1 MRLPA
6 VLLGVDPA
14 DSRTLV
20 ELMRTL
26 ETIKSPLASGLNHTL
41 IFRSQ
46 RFSLSDEQL
55 STLQS
60 TVRRA
65 LNDGVQKAKRDLQV
79 AQDRYAAQQEID
91 RQHQLVA
98 PIVKFLSGARAPGA
112 ALAAFAATVRTEG
125 NLVQGH
131 LQAGRFV
138 SAAHAL
144 IRCESAAM
152 DARRLAHDYA
162 NKLISSGETTVR
174 VLEYTRDASF
184 ITLGVLATIAT
195 AGSLAG
201 ATTTLLGAQV
211 GTVTAANAIAFG
223 TPVAATLG
231 TAGMQVALGDRV
243 DWGRVSV
250 DVVASLILARFGG
263 KLSNGLFRMLGGNV
277 AINRLPRLVFNR
289 IVSSVLTHEGA
300 QAFLTVVDA
309 TYRRLRGQS
318 VTWDQ
323 FTNELLVRLTDPR
336 GIFIAALM
344 GAIQASAE
352 YRHGTPKQFE
362 LEDARRS
369 PGGEIDEMRAGTI
382 IEDKSARGLSQVNPR
397 TGIPAGTPAEW
408 ARKHIYDKTVKR
420 LQELSGGTTKT
431 RATEKGTPVF
441 PTLSQVR
448 TARKYHFRV
457 EADTPALRAA
467 VKAELARLRA
477 RFPGWEFT
485 ASFSHPGAP

>member
-1 MRLPA
+1 MRPPA
-6 VLLGVDPA
+6 VLLGADPA

-20 ELMRTL
+20 ELMRAL
-26 ETIKSPLASGLNHTL
+26 DNIKSPLASGLPHTL
-41 IFRSQ
+41 LFRHQ
-46 RFSLSDEQL
+46 RFSLSDAHL
-55 STLQS
+55 STLRAA
-60 TVRRA
+60 VRQA
-65 LNDGVQKAKRDLQV
+65 LADGVQKAKRDLQM
-79 AQDRYAAQQEID
+79 AQDRYAAQQEAD

-98 PIVKFLSGARAPGA
+98 PLIKFFGGAQDPGP
-112 ALAAFAATVRTEG
+112 ALAAFAATVHTEG
-125 NLVQGH
+125 SLVQGH

-138 SAAHAL
+138 SATHSL

-152 DARRLAHDYA
+152 DARRLAHDYV
-162 NKLISSGETTVR
+162 NRIISSGETTVR

-201 ATTTLLGAQV
+201 ATTTLLGAEV
-211 GTVTAANAIAFG
+211 GTVTAASAIAFG
-223 TPVAATLG
+223 APVAATLG
-231 TAGMQVALGDRV
+231 TAGMQVALGDKV
-243 DWGRVSV
+243 DWGKVSV

-300 QAFLTVVDA
+300 QAFLTAVDA

-323 FTNELLVRLTDPR
+323 FTDELLARLTDPR

-352 YRHGTPKQFE
+352 YRYGTPKQFE

-369 PGGEIDEMRAGTI
+369 PGGEIDEMRAGAI
-382 IEDKSARGLSQVNPR
+382 IEDKSVTGLTKVNPR
-397 TGIPAGTPAEW
+397 TGKPAQTPAEW
-408 ARKHIYDKTVKR
+408 AQKHIYDKTIKR
-420 LQELSGGTTKT
+420 LQEISGGATKT
-431 RATEKGTPVF
+431 RATKDGTPVF

-448 TARKYHFRV
+448 TARKYHFRI
-457 EADTPALRAA
+457 EADTVALRAA
-467 VKAELARLRA
+467 VNTELARLRA
-477 RFPGWEFT
+477 LFPGWKFT
-485 ASFSHPGAP
+485 ASFGHPGVP